1 MEVTLIPWIQDI
13 EMEVPIPVWIQ
24 YIDMEVPSPS
34 MESGHSYGGPL
45 SIHVFRT
52 RIWRSPSIHGFR
64 TQMWKS
70 PLHPWIQDIDMEVPS
85 PSMDSGHKYEDSLPS
100 KDSGHR

>member
-1 MEVTLIPWIQDI
+1 MEVPIHPSIQDIDMEVPLHPCIQDIDMEVTLIPWIQDI

-64 TQMWKS
+64 
-70 PLHPWIQDIDMEVPS
+70 I
-85 PSMDSGHKYEDSLPS
+85 
-100 KDSGHR
+100 